1 MDRSNHTFPGEQLR
15 AGAALQGNVRDFWT
29 DFSVLSIHGPPCIQ
43 TGYSNYATTI
53 PGKIE
58 QFFGCIFWMV
68 SKIKK
73 KENRFG
79 LMVRVGP
86 GGGRLSPP
94 ADSLMAALRRQP
106 GKDSKDKT
114 DHQALS
120 RGSFPG

>member
-1 MDRSNHTFPGEQLR
+1 
-15 AGAALQGNVRDFWT
+15 
-29 DFSVLSIHGPPCIQ
+29 
-43 TGYSNYATTI
+43 
-53 PGKIE
+53 
-58 QFFGCIFWMV
+58 MV